1 MMDTRGARIFH
12 EWEKKGKCCGIAY
25 SLDEDKMKLRMTFTV
40 DDKQLVQDYNLAEPF
55 DLQPVFDFLEGLDTS
70 RYETR
75 NPF

>member
-1 MMDTRGARIFH
+1 MMDTRAARLFH

-25 SLDEDKMKLRMTFTV
+25 SLDKDKMKLRMVFTV
-40 DDKQLVQDYNLAEPF
+40 DDKQLVREYDLTEPV

-75 NPF
+75 SPF